1 VSDFIEHVKS
11 SRPRTAIKAPAPKT
25 PLIDTSKSSPSV
37 AVMGDIIN
45 NAAAPFQE
53 GPDPKK
59 GTLGKIE
66 HGIGAVMGVVG
77 APFELL
83 DTGFALVTAPL
94 AALMPGFP
102 AATLLAP
109 HLGMLHGHAHPPS
122 LIPPAVVPIPLPSI
136 GTVMCAGAV
145 SVLIGGIPAARAGD
159 VGLAVTCGSLSPAF
173 EIYTGS
179 SNTFIG
185 GSRAARMGTDIT
197 RHCNPASALGKL
209 GAVMG
214 GIGVVA
220 GAISAG
226 ASASAGE
233 SLQASMQA
241 AQAAADAAALAM
253 SALLGKDPGVPPALG
268 VLLLG
273 NPTVLIGGFP
283 LPDLLDVL
291 GAALKGLKKLGKA
304 VNDSPSFKK
313 LIAKVGLCNDKGEPV
328 SSFSGAV
335 YNDFDDYRAPSGFSW
350 ERHYESRWNLDDG
363 PLGYGFRHFFDRRL
377 ELLRTRAVYEAHD
390 GERLAFPLDASGRYV
405 SGQGYAFERLAT
417 GRHLLRTDRDEE
429 LEFLTQP
436 TSPPSGR
443 LVRYR
448 RAAFEVLLSCDEQGR
463 LQLISEPG
471 GAFPI
476 DTRLVYD
483 ASDRII
489 EVQRGPRGAT
499 PQIISRYAYQN
510 GCLVTWQDA
519 LGATARMRYD
529 GARRMVQGTDRR
541 GYSFHWQY
549 DPTSGR
555 CIKSHGDD
563 GLWGI
568 EASYEGDRS
577 IFKERDGGEW
587 IFKHF
592 PDGIVSHVVDPLG
605 GMLEYVRDEQ
615 TGRIIK
621 QITPAGTEYAW
632 LYDASGKHFARRG
645 PFGHLLPPED
655 EDPNPP
661 NPLAHDGPTSPK
673 EFLLG
678 RPLAALPNALGGLPS
693 AVRQRLEPALRSGS
707 PTPLPEPTRNAL
719 ARVIEQPE
727 RGGTVR
733 RFEYDAEGNVI
744 AEQDTGG
751 SWTRSA
757 YSSWNLLSQRTSALG
772 HATRYEHTHRG
783 EWHALIDPNGNRTEY
798 VRDPLHRVIEIRRY
812 GGVYRRY
819 IRDAHDG
826 VAEEQDASGNTLIKY
841 EAGPHGLPVAA
852 TLASGERY
860 SYAYDARGRFTLA
873 SSTQH
878 QVVRR
883 YAGKCLELDLR
894 DDKGIRHEY
903 GPGQRLRST
912 TVLQRFVIRYD
923 DSKSSTLRIAT
934 PDGSNHALWHQ
945 QHCVV
950 RENGNGTNEAS
961 VFDSDDRLAAR
972 ACWSSDLSAHGPSSL
987 VSYHYDARG
996 CLVSI
1001 VDMNAGPVHF
1011 EFDADR
1017 RVVAQHDHRGERRYS
1032 YDAAGNLTSTARY
1045 RLVEYEPGNLVQHAD
1060 FDHFEHD
1067 ERYRRS
1073 QHDRQGGAVV
1083 TYLYD
1088 SRDQLIEARWSD
1100 RIELWRSSYD
1110 GLGRRLWR
1118 EYAGQRTDFY
1128 WDGDRLAAERNPDG
1142 QLRVYVYPN
1151 EDALVPFMWLDYAS
1165 ENAPPESGKASY
1177 LFTSPSGMPT
1187 RVEDARGR
1195 LVWQA
1200 RALDAYGELD
1210 ESSSRCP
1217 TRLRF
1222 AGHFFDEHL
1231 GLFYNRFRDYDPAL
1245 GRYLQPDRLGH
1256 TGSINL
1262 FAYPTN
1268 PLVDVDLRG
1277 LMHRGGKKKGNKG
1290 KGNEDAAPTEEVDV
1304 EAQKQKQRE
1313 AEQKRRQEKLAEA
1326 QAQLDAIGPIG
1337 PRARADIEG
1346 MPGGRKLLDSI
1357 DAEPDPI
1364 KKLEQTQV
1372 AAVALESHRKGEP
1385 VTALEKPYKNPDGS
1399 DLTKTDVETDRR
1411 VIEVKGKDLSDQSSL
1426 NKKGS
1431 EQATAD
1437 RKVARDSGREHVIRA
1452 PSANDGLADKIEKRG
1467 TTVDRTPFPY
1477 DLLKE

>member
-11 SRPRTAIKAPAPKT
+11 SRPRTAIKAPPPKS

-37 AVMGDIIN
+37 AVMADIIN

-66 HGIGAVMGVVG
+66 HGIGAVMGIVG
-77 APFELL
+77 APFELM
-83 DTGFALVTAPL
+83 DTGFALITAPL

-109 HLGMLHGHAHPPS
+109 HLGTLHGHLHPPS

-159 VGLAVTCGSLSPAF
+159 VGLALTCGSLSPAF

-226 ASASAGE
+226 ASATAGE
-233 SLQASMQA
+233 SMQASMQA

-291 GAALKGLKKLGKA
+291 GAALKGLKKVGKA
-304 VNDSPSFKK
+304 VSNSPTFKK

-363 PLGYGFRHFFDRRL
+363 PLGHGFRHVFERRL
-377 ELLRTRAVYEAHD
+377 ELLRTRAVYESHD
-390 GERLAFPLDASGRYV
+390 GERVAFPLDDSGRYV
-405 SGQGYAFERLAT
+405 GGEGYSFERLAT
-417 GRHLLRTDRDEE
+417 GHHLLRTDRDEE
-429 LEFLTQP
+429 LEFLSQP

-448 RAAFEVLLSCDEQGR
+448 RAALELLLSYDGQGR
-463 LQLISEPG
+463 LQTISESSS
-471 GAFPI
+471 AVPI

-489 EVQRGPRGAT
+489 EVQRGPRHAT
-499 PQIISRYAYQN
+499 PQVISRYTYQN
-510 GCLVTWQDA
+510 GCLATWQDA

-529 GARRMVQGTDRR
+529 AARRMVQGTDRR

-549 DPTSGR
+549 DPASGR

-568 EASYEGDRS
+568 DARYEGDRS
-577 IFKERDGGEW
+577 IFKEPDGGEW

-592 PDGIVSHVVDPLG
+592 SDGIVSHVIDPLG
-605 GMLEYVRDEQ
+605 GMLEYVRDEK

-621 QITPAGTEYAW
+621 QITPGGTAYAW
-632 LYDASGKHFARRG
+632 LYDANGKHFARRD
-645 PFGHLLPPED
+645 PLGHLVPPED

-693 AVRQRLEPALRSGS
+693 SVRQRLEPALRSGAA
-707 PTPLPEPTRNAL
+707 PALPEPARDASS
-719 ARVIEQPE
+719 RVIEQPE
-727 RGGTVR
+727 RGGAVR
-733 RFEYDAEGNVI
+733 RFQYDAEGNVI
-744 AEQDTGG
+744 AEQDAGG
-751 SWTRSA
+751 NWTRSA

-783 EWHALIDPNGNRTEY
+783 EWHAVIDPNGNRTEY
-798 VRDPLHRVIEIRRY
+798 VRDKLHRVVEIHRY
-812 GGVYRRY
+812 GRVYRRY
-819 IRDAHDG
+819 IRDAHDA
-826 VAEEQDASGNTLIKY
+826 VAEEQDDSGNTLIQY

-883 YAGKCLELDLR
+883 YAGKRLELDLR
-894 DDKGIRHEY
+894 DDRGIRHEY

-912 TVLQRFVIRYD
+912 AVLQRFVIRYD
-923 DSKSSTLRIAT
+923 HSRFALRIAT
-934 PDGSNHALWHQ
+934 PDGSIHELWRHQ
-945 QHCVV
+945 QCIV
-950 RENGNGTNEAS
+950 RENGNGTHEAS

-972 ACWSSDLSAHGPSSL
+972 ACWSSDLSSHGPSSL

-996 CLVSI
+996 CLASI
-1001 VDMNAGPVHF
+1001 VDMNHGPVHF

-1032 YDAAGNLTSTARY
+1032 YDPAGNLTSTPRY
-1045 RLVEYEPGNLVQHAD
+1045 RLVEYNPGNLVQHAD

-1067 ERYRRS
+1067 QRCRRS
-1073 QHDRQGGAVV
+1073 KHDRQGGPSV

-1100 RIELWRSSYD
+1100 RSELWRSSHD

-1118 EYAGQRTDFY
+1118 EYAGRRTDFY
-1128 WDGDRLAAERNPDG
+1128 WDGDRLAAERQPDG
-1142 QLRVYVYPN
+1142 QVRVYVYPN
-1151 EDALVPFMWLDYAS
+1151 EDALVPFMWLDYSS
-1165 ENAPPESGKASY
+1165 ESAPPESGKASY
-1177 LFTSPSGMPT
+1177 LFTSATGMPL
-1187 RVEDARGR
+1187 RVEDARG
-1195 LVWQA
+1195 LVVWQA

-1210 ESSSRCP
+1210 ESASRCP

-1245 GRYLQPDRLGH
+1245 GRYLQPDPLGH
-1256 TGSINL
+1256 TGGINL
-1262 FAYPTN
+1262 FAYPSN
-1268 PLVDVDLRG
+1268 PLIDVDLRG
-1277 LMHRGGKKKGNKG
+1277 LMHRGKKEQGKKG
-1290 KGNEDAAPTEEVDV
+1290 KGNEDAAPTEEADV

-1313 AEQKRRQEKLAEA
+1313 AQEQRRQQKLAEA
-1326 QAQLDAIGPIG
+1326 QAQLDAIGPMG
-1337 PRARADIEG
+1337 PRARAELEG
-1346 MPGGRKLLDSI
+1346 MPGGRDLVAKI
-1357 DAEPDPI
+1357 DGEPDPI

-1372 AAVALESHRKGEP
+1372 AAVALETQRGGEP
-1385 VTALEKPYKNPDGS
+1385 VTSLEKPYLKPNGDKI
-1399 DLTKTDVETDRR
+1399 TQTDIETDRR
-1411 VIEVKGKDLSDQSSL
+1411 VVEVKGKDMSTETSL
-1426 NKKGS
+1426 NSDASK
-1431 EQATAD
+1431 QTTAQRKIANDSD
-1437 RKVARDSGREHVIRA
+1437 REPVMRA
-1452 PSANDGLADKIEKRG
+1452 PSMNDELASKTQKRG
-1467 TTVDRTPFPY
+1467 TTVDRKPFPY
-1477 DLLKE
+1477 DQLKE

>member
-11 SRPRTAIKAPAPKT
+11 SRPRTAIKAPPPKT

-37 AVMGDIIN
+37 AVMADIIN
-45 NAAAPFQE
+45 NAAAPFQD

-66 HGIGAVMGVVG
+66 HGIGAVMGIVG

-83 DTGFALVTAPL
+83 DTGFALITAPL

-109 HLGMLHGHAHPPS
+109 HLGTLHGHLHPPS

-159 VGLAVTCGSLSPAF
+159 VGLALTCGSLSPAF

-226 ASASAGE
+226 ASATAGE
-233 SLQASMQA
+233 SMQASMQA

-291 GAALKGLKKLGKA
+291 GAALKGLKKVGKA
-304 VNDSPSFKK
+304 VSNSPTFKK

-363 PLGYGFRHFFDRRL
+363 PLGHGFRHFFDRRL
-377 ELLRTRAVYEAHD
+377 ELLRTRAVYETHD
-390 GERLAFPLDASGRYV
+390 GERVAFPIDDSGRYV
-405 SGQGYAFERLAT
+405 GGQGYSFARLAT

-448 RAAFEVLLSCDEQGR
+448 RGALELLLSYDEHGR
-463 LQLISEPG
+463 LQTISESSS
-471 GAFPI
+471 AVPI

-489 EVQRGPRGAT
+489 EVQRGARHAA

-529 GARRMVQGTDRR
+529 AARRMVQGTDRR

-568 EASYEGDRS
+568 EARYEGDRS
-577 IFKERDGGEW
+577 IFKEPDGGEW
-587 IFKHF
+587 TFKHF
-592 PDGIVSHVVDPLG
+592 PDGIVSHVLDPLG
-605 GMLEYVRDEQ
+605 GMLEYVRDER

-621 QITPAGTEYAW
+621 QITPGGTEYAW
-632 LYDASGKHFARRG
+632 LFDADGKHFARRD

-693 AVRQRLEPALRSGS
+693 AVRQRLEPALRSGAA
-707 PTPLPEPTRNAL
+707 PALPEPARDAS

-727 RGGTVR
+727 RGGAVR
-733 RFEYDAEGNVI
+733 RFQYDAEGNVI
-744 AEQDTGG
+744 AEQDGG
-751 SWTRSA
+751 GNWTRSA

-772 HATRYEHTHRG
+772 HTTRYEHTHRG
-783 EWHALIDPNGNRTEY
+783 EWHALIDANGNRTEY
-798 VRDPLHRVIEIRRY
+798 VRDPLHRVVEIRRY
-812 GGVYRRY
+812 GRVYRRY
-819 IRDAHDG
+819 VRDAHDG
-826 VAEEQDASGNTLIKY
+826 VAEEQDASGNTLIAY

-883 YAGKCLELDLR
+883 YVGRRLELDLR

-923 DSKSSTLRIAT
+923 HSRFALRIVT
-934 PDGSNHALWHQ
+934 PDGSSHELWRHQ
-945 QHCVV
+945 QCIV

-972 ACWSSDLSAHGPSSL
+972 ACWSSSLSSHGPSSL

-996 CLVSI
+996 CLSSI
-1001 VDMNAGPVHF
+1001 VDMNHGPVHF
-1011 EFDADR
+1011 EYDADR

-1032 YDAAGNLTSTARY
+1032 YDPAGNLTSTPRY
-1045 RLVEYEPGNLVQHAD
+1045 RLVEYNPGNLVQHAD

-1067 ERYRRS
+1067 ERCRRS
-1073 QHDRQGGAVV
+1073 KHDRQGGPFV

-1100 RIELWRSSYD
+1100 RSELWRASHD

-1118 EYAGQRTDFY
+1118 EYAGRRTDFY
-1128 WDGDRLAAERNPDG
+1128 WDGDRLAAERHPDG
-1142 QLRVYVYPN
+1142 QVRVYVYPN
-1151 EDALVPFMWLDYAS
+1151 EDALVPFMWLDYPN

-1177 LFTSPSGMPT
+1177 LFTSATGMPL
-1187 RVEDARGR
+1187 RVEDARG
-1195 LVWQA
+1195 LVVWQA

-1210 ESSSRCP
+1210 ESPSRCP

-1245 GRYLQPDRLGH
+1245 GRYLQPDPLGH
-1256 TGSINL
+1256 TGGINL
-1262 FAYPTN
+1262 FAYPSN

-1277 LMHRGGKKKGNKG
+1277 LMHRNDRKQGKKG
-1290 KGNEDAAPTEEVDV
+1290 KGNEDAAPTAEADV

-1313 AEQKRRQEKLAEA
+1313 AEEQRRQQKIAEA
-1326 QAQLDAIGPIG
+1326 QAQLDAIGPMG
-1337 PRARADIEG
+1337 PKARAELEG
-1346 MPGGRKLLDSI
+1346 MPGGKKLLDSI

-1372 AAVALESHRKGEP
+1372 AAVALETQRGGEP
-1385 VTALEKPYKNPDGS
+1385 VTSLEKPYLKPNGDKI
-1399 DLTKTDVETDRR
+1399 TQTDIETDRR
-1411 VIEVKGKDLSDQSSL
+1411 VVEVKGKDMSTETSL
-1426 NKKGS
+1426 NSDASK
-1431 EQATAD
+1431 QTTAQRKIANDSD
-1437 RKVARDSGREHVIRA
+1437 REPVMRA
-1452 PSANDGLADKIEKRG
+1452 PSMNDELASKTQKRG
-1467 TTVDRTPFPY
+1467 TTVDKRPFPY
-1477 DLLKE
+1477 DQLKE